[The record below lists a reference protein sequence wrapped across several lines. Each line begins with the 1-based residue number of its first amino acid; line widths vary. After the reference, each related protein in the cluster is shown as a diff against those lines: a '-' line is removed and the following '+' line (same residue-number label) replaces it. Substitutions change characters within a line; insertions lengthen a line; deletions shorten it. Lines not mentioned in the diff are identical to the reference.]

1 MTLELPITN
10 RTHAVLHL
18 FGLNI
23 YITDTVITTWI
34 IMGVLIIFAV
44 IVRIK
49 VNRFNDVPK
58 GFQNVIELLV
68 EAFDNYLKNITGEKL
83 SFLGYWFFTVFAF
96 ILISNISG
104 LVFVGLLRP
113 PTADWSMVF
122 ALALV
127 TFFLIHIMA
136 LKYRGREYLKS
147 FAKPYYMAFLFLPI
161 NIISEL
167 AKPISLSFRIFGNI
181 LSGVVIIALIYNVTP
196 FFARIGLPIVL
207 HGYFDLF
214 AGILQAY
221 IFVTIGL
228 TFIANA
234 VVSDEPN

>member
-1 MTLELPITN
+1 MELPIMN
-10 RTHAVLHL
+10 RTHAVLDL

-23 YITDTVITTWI
+23 NITDTVIATWI
-34 IMGVLIIFAV
+34 IMSVLITFAV

-49 VNRFNDVPK
+49 MRKFKDVPK
-58 GFQNVIELLV
+58 GFQNVVEFLV
-68 EAFDNYLKNITGEKL
+68 ESFDNYLKGITGEKL
-83 SFLGYWFFTVFAF
+83 SFLGYWFFTVFVF
-96 ILISNISG
+96 ILLSNLSG
-104 LVFVGLLRP
+104 ILFIGLIRA

-127 TFFLIHIMA
+127 TFFLIQIMA
-136 LKYRGREYLKS
+136 LKYRGAEYLKS
-147 FAKPYYMAFLFLPI
+147 LAKPYYMAFLFLPI

-181 LSGVVIIALIYNVTP
+181 LSGVVIIAIVYNITP
-196 FFARIGLPIVL
+196 FFARIGFPIIL

-214 AGILQAY
+214 AGFLQAY

-234 VVSDEPN
+234 VTPDET